1 MELTPEQAQAV
12 REAFARGKEAER
24 QYMAG
29 LPVTVG
35 LLTGT
40 KASHAMRLTP
50 DEKRM
55 LDELRLI
62 RDALANASEET
73 RMILAASLAH
83 DNRPRKGP
91 DHGRKPGP
99 DDWLDATEY
108 NIHLLET
115 SVDPKHIGFELRLRG
130 YLTKAEADARD
141 FSAAGLYRPYARYEA
156 VEVLR
161 SIWKAHGP
169 RDASGKISVSPGS
182 HENRS
187 AKSGNYYKFNPFVSF
202 VGANLLSLEP
212 SLETGIKTPRQ
223 QGDPVEAR
231 TGLEQACYFAWL
243 SLCELRQ

>member
-12 REAFARGKEAER
+12 REAFERGKEAER

-29 LPVTVG
+29 LPVTVS

-91 DHGRKPGP
+91 DQGRKPGP

-161 SIWKAHGP
+161 GIWKAHGP
-169 RDASGKISVSPGS
+169 RDARGKVSVSPGS
-182 HENRS
+182 YENRS
-187 AKSGNYYKFNPFVSF
+187 AKSGNHYKFNPFVSF

-212 SLETGIKTPRQ
+212 SLETGIKTPRK